1 MNKKSAFTARAQLLQ
16 KTGLEMG
23 NNGTNATVVAAILGA
38 GKIQPR
44 KIFGQNMSLGNK
56 LTFS

>member
-1 MNKKSAFTARAQLLQ
+1 MNKKSAFTARVRLSQ
-16 KTGLEMG
+16 KAGLEMG
-23 NNGTNATVVAAILGA
+23 NNGTNATVVVAILGV